1 MSTHCLIGV
10 VHGETIK
17 TVYCHFD
24 GYPRGVGAMLL
35 KYYDSVKANHLVS
48 LGDISYLEK
57 EIEPPEGVEHSFN
70 APAEA
75 VTVFYGRDRGE
86 TGVGF
91 HTFICEAELNLYKD
105 QFEYCYLMRG
115 GEWFLVPQG
124 AKVSCARPLSEVL
137 L

>member
-10 VHGETIK
+10 THGETIK

-57 EIEPPEGVEHSFN
+57 EIEPAAGVEHSFEN
-70 APAEA
+70 PAES
-75 VTVFYGRDRGE
+75 VTVFYARDRGE
-86 TGVGF
+86 TDVGF
-91 HTFICEAELNLYKD
+91 QTFHCQAELNLYKD
-105 QFEYCYLMRG
+105 QFEYCYLMRDG
-115 GEWFLVPQG
+115 QWYYIPQG
-124 AKVSCARPLSEVL
+124 TKVSGAKPLYEVL